1 MVSILS
7 AFDEFW
13 RGFTCL
19 PTSEVNWFAVGVVA
33 FVIFVGM
40 TVGIITLIATKRAGF
55 FALLLCLSLALTVP
69 AIAGEVRVLDKDYN
83 VKYRIKDGKI
93 MDKNYNVKGYVKDGK
108 IYDSE
113 WRYKGQFERE
123 RDRSNRGSS
132 ERRHSGREF

>member
-1 MVSILS
+1 MNRILVI
-7 AFDEFW
+7 
-13 RGFTCL
+13 FTML
-19 PTSEVNWFAVGVVA
+19 LSLLLTGVA
-33 FVIFVGM
+33 F
-40 TVGIITLIATKRAGF
+40 AD
-55 FALLLCLSLALTVP
+55 
-69 AIAGEVRVLDKDYN
+69 EVRVLDKDYN

-123 RDRSNRGSS
+123 RDSSNRGSS